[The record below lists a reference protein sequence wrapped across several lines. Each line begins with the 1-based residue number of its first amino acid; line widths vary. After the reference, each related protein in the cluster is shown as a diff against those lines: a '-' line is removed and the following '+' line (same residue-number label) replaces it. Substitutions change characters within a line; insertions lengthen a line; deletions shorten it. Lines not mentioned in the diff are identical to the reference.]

1 MSPGIERQFLTGE
14 ITLGE
19 AVDALLVA
27 CRMPALHEAVILHGG
42 LEGAMP
48 AAPRAKAGR
57 KIIAADAEIVE
68 AVLRH
73 HRAGLP
79 LVDPDLYDVSAFAEA
94 GRELGLKGSTAKRTF
109 YRVRVREGWGSRP
122 PARGKHEN

>member
-1 MSPGIERQFLTGE
+1 MSPIERQFLTGE

-19 AVDALLVA
+19 AVDAVLVA
-27 CRMPALHEAVILHGG
+27 CRMPALREAVILHGG

-79 LVDPDLYDVSAFAEA
+79 LVDPEQYDGVSAFAEA

-109 YRVRVREGWGSRP
+109 YRVRVRKG
-122 PARGKHEN
+122 